1 MVEASRFR
9 ESRELKKAEVPIDV
23 KESFSSSQGP
33 DGLKLLKEDH
43 KMVFD
48 LYDNQLC
55 KIDNLSKKREI
66 MDQIITELSKHSNI
80 EEQILYP
87 VLRWSLDEGER
98 LYQESIKDHQELKNK

>member
-1 MVEASRFR
+1 MVEASKFQQ
-9 ESRELKKAEVPIDV
+9 SKELKKTEVPIDV
-23 KESFSSSQGP
+23 KESFSSSQGL

-43 KMVFD
+43 RKVFD

-55 KIDNLSKKREI
+55 KVDGLFKKREI

-87 VLRWSLDEGER
+87 VLRWSLDDGER
-98 LYQESIKDHQELKNK
+98 LYQESIKDHQELKDK